1 MSLLHM
7 SFAGAVMI
15 LVVTVI
21 RALVIYRVPKK
32 TFMVLWGITLARLL
46 IPFSAPS
53 AFSVYT
59 FWGKK
64 EPVISNV
71 GDTAV
76 TTFGPAI
83 QEGQM
88 TTAPNYIS
96 HSEVAVP
103 IWAIIWAIGALICAV
118 VFSITY
124 WKCYKEFQTSLP
136 IDNDFTRNWLSSHH
150 IKRSIQIRQS
160 ELVSAPLTFG
170 ILRPV
175 ILMPKTTD
183 WNDEKTLQY
192 VLAHEFVHIRRF
204 DTITKLILLIALC
217 VHLFNPF
224 VWVMYVLANRDIEL
238 SCDETVLHLFGE
250 NTKASYARTLIG
262 MEEIKSGITPL
273 CNNFSK
279 NALEE
284 RMTAIMKTK
293 KSTVLSI
300 ALAVLIVA
308 GTATAF
314 ATSAKVEDD
323 KANSTTLMAGIEK
336 TYTIDG
342 KTYYEFWDG
351 TTMEESEYLKKYPM
365 PEVEWWTYEEYKEWL
380 DNEKKELQSML
391 GSTGSINGEKFTWTQ
406 EKIDEAIAM
415 YEEILQEIKD
425 GVKYSKTVNEEGDP
439 LLSEAQA
446 APSDTE
452 TSVEMAMDSVGQQ
465 EFTQEDILEL
475 YGDYGISLDKNGD
488 MIFQGELVRLFWDGV
503 DVGDGAASVLYQYYN
518 KKGTVDVHTVRSV
531 IDNGDGSVDPFGKLI
546 KIEKDS
552 QEVFDRRDVD
562 DYLSTG
568 TVPTAIS
575 GFSGSDDGITFAEL
589 MKKYAE
595 FGIRYESGDG
605 TGNIYYN
612 NQLVKTFVDE
622 NKQGDVFTLSSENGG
637 EIVVHTVYD
646 KKGNL
651 TGVEI
656 E

>member
-59 FWGKK
+59 FLGKK

-192 VLAHEFVHIRRF
+192 VLEHEFVHIRRF

-217 VHLFNPF
+217 VHWFNPF

-238 SCDETVLHLFGE
+238 SCDETVLHVFGE

-323 KANSTTLMAGIEK
+323 KANPTTLMAGIEK

-365 PEVEWWTYEEYKEWL
+365 PEVDWWTYEEYKEWL

-518 KKGTVDVHTVRSV
+518 KKGTVDVHTVRSA

-595 FGIRYESGDG
+595 FGIRYESGDR

>member
-15 LVVTVI
+15 LAVTVI
-21 RALVIYRVPKK
+21 LALVIYRVPKK

-53 AFSVYT
+53 AFSIYT
-59 FWGKK
+59 FLGKK
-64 EPVISNV
+64 EPIISNV

-76 TTFGPAI
+76 TTLGPAI

-103 IWAIIWAIGALICAV
+103 IWPIIWAIGALICAV

-217 VHLFNPF
+217 VHWFNPF

-552 QEVFDRRDVD
+552 QEVFDSRDMD
-562 DYLSTG
+562 DYLSDGPST
-568 TVPTAIS
+568 TTAS
-575 GFSGSDDGITFAEL
+575 GFSNSNDGTSFAEV

-605 TGNIYYN
+605 LGNIYYN
-612 NQLVKTFVDE
+612 NQLVKTFIDK
-622 NKQGDVFTLSSENGG
+622 NKQGDVFTLSSEDGG

>member
-15 LVVTVI
+15 LAVTVI

-32 TFMVLWGITLARLL
+32 TFLVLWGITLARLL

-53 AFSVYT
+53 AFSIYT
-59 FWGKK
+59 FLGEK
-64 EPVISNV
+64 EPNISNV

-76 TTFGPAI
+76 TTLGPAI

-217 VHLFNPF
+217 VHWFNPF

-518 KKGTVDVHTVRSV
+518 KKGTVDVHTVRSA
-531 IDNGDGSVDPFGKLI
+531 IDNGDGSVDPFGKLV

-568 TVPTAIS
+568 TGTTTAS
-575 GFSGSDDGITFAEL
+575 GFSNPNDGTSFAEV

-605 TGNIYYN
+605 LGNIYYN
-612 NQLVKTFVDE
+612 NQLVKTFIDK
-622 NKQGDVFTLSSENGG
+622 NKQGDVFTLSSEDGG

>member
-59 FWGKK
+59 FLGKK
-64 EPVISNV
+64 EPVISIV

-192 VLAHEFVHIRRF
+192 VLEHEFVHIRRF

-217 VHLFNPF
+217 VHWFNPF

-552 QEVFDRRDVD
+552 QEVFDSRDMD
-562 DYLSTG
+562 DYLSDGPST
-568 TVPTAIS
+568 TTAS
-575 GFSGSDDGITFAEL
+575 GFSNSNDGTSFAEV

-646 KKGNL
+646 KNGNL

>member
-15 LVVTVI
+15 LAVTVI

-53 AFSVYT
+53 AFSIYT
-59 FWGKK
+59 FFGKK
-64 EPVISNV
+64 EPIISNV

-76 TTFGPAI
+76 TTLGPAI

-103 IWAIIWAIGALICAV
+103 IWPIIWAIGALICAV

-217 VHLFNPF
+217 VHWFNPF

-238 SCDETVLHLFGE
+238 SCDETVLHVFGE

-518 KKGTVDVHTVRSV
+518 KKGTVDVHTVRSA
-531 IDNGDGSVDPFGKLI
+531 IDNGDGSVDPFGKLV

-605 TGNIYYN
+605 LGNIYYN
-612 NQLVKTFVDE
+612 NQLVKTFIDK
-622 NKQGDVFTLSSENGG
+622 NKQGDVFTLSSEDGG

>member
-32 TFMVLWGITLARLL
+32 TFMILWGITLARLL
-46 IPFSAPS
+46 ILFSAPS

-59 FWGKK
+59 FLGKK
-64 EPVISNV
+64 ELVISNV

-118 VFSITY
+118 VFSMTY

-217 VHLFNPF
+217 VHWFNPF

-238 SCDETVLHLFGE
+238 SCDETVLHVFGE

-475 YGDYGISLDKNGD
+475 YGDYGISLDKNGN

-589 MKKYAE
+589 MKKYAK

>member
-15 LVVTVI
+15 LAVTVI

-32 TFMVLWGITLARLL
+32 TFLVLWGITLARLL

-53 AFSVYT
+53 AFSIYT
-59 FWGKK
+59 FFGEK
-64 EPVISNV
+64 EPNISNV

-76 TTFGPAI
+76 TTLGPAI

-170 ILRPV
+170 IFRPV

-217 VHLFNPF
+217 VHWFNPF

-250 NTKASYARTLIG
+250 NIRASYARTLIG

-293 KSTVLSI
+293 KSTILSI

-439 LLSEAQA
+439 LLSEAQS

-503 DVGDGAASVLYQYYN
+503 DAGDGASSVLCQYYN
-518 KKGTVDVHTVRSV
+518 EKGTVDVHTVRSV
-531 IDNGDGSVDPFGKLI
+531 IDNGDGSVDPFGKLV

-552 QEVFDRRDVD
+552 QEVFDRRDLD
-562 DYLSTG
+562 DYLSDGPST
-568 TVPTAIS
+568 TTAS
-575 GFSGSDDGITFAEL
+575 GFSNSNDGTSFAEV

-605 TGNIYYN
+605 LGNIYYN
-612 NQLVKTFVDE
+612 NQLVKTFIDK
-622 NKQGDVFTLSSENGG
+622 NKQGDVFTLSSEDGG

>member
-15 LVVTVI
+15 LAVTVI

-32 TFMVLWGITLARLL
+32 TFLVLWGITLARLL

-53 AFSVYT
+53 AFSIYT
-59 FWGKK
+59 FFGEK
-64 EPVISNV
+64 EPNISNV

-76 TTFGPAI
+76 TTLGPAI

-170 ILRPV
+170 IFRPV

-217 VHLFNPF
+217 VHWFNPF

-250 NTKASYARTLIG
+250 NIRASYARTLIG

-439 LLSEAQA
+439 LLSEAQS

-475 YGDYGISLDKNGD
+475 YGDYGISLNKNGD

-518 KKGTVDVHTVRSV
+518 KKGTVDVHTVRSA
-531 IDNGDGSVDPFGKLI
+531 IDNGDGSVDPFGKLV

-568 TVPTAIS
+568 TGTTTAS
-575 GFSGSDDGITFAEL
+575 GFSNPNDGTSFAEV

-605 TGNIYYN
+605 LGNIYYN
-612 NQLVKTFVDE
+612 NQLVKTFIDK
-622 NKQGDVFTLSSENGG
+622 NKQGDVFTLSSEDGG

>member
-15 LVVTVI
+15 LAVTVI

-32 TFMVLWGITLARLL
+32 TFLVLWGITLARLL

-53 AFSVYT
+53 AFSIYT
-59 FWGKK
+59 FFGEK
-64 EPVISNV
+64 EPNISNV

-76 TTFGPAI
+76 TTLGPAI

-217 VHLFNPF
+217 VHWFNPF

-250 NTKASYARTLIG
+250 NIRASYARTLIG

-439 LLSEAQA
+439 LLSEAQS

-518 KKGTVDVHTVRSV
+518 KKGTVDVHTVRSA
-531 IDNGDGSVDPFGKLI
+531 IDNGDGSVDPFGKLV

-568 TVPTAIS
+568 TGTTTAS
-575 GFSGSDDGITFAEL
+575 GFSNPNDGTSFAEV

-605 TGNIYYN
+605 LGNIYYN
-612 NQLVKTFVDE
+612 NQLVKTFIDK
-622 NKQGDVFTLSSENGG
+622 NKQGDVFTLSSEDGG

>member
-15 LVVTVI
+15 LAVTVI

-32 TFMVLWGITLARLL
+32 TFLVLWGITLARLL
-46 IPFSAPS
+46 IPFSVPS
-53 AFSVYT
+53 AFSIYT
-59 FWGKK
+59 FFGEK
-64 EPVISNV
+64 EPNISNV

-76 TTFGPAI
+76 TTLGPAI

-170 ILRPV
+170 IFRPV

-217 VHLFNPF
+217 VHWFNPF

-250 NTKASYARTLIG
+250 NIKASYARTLIG

-439 LLSEAQA
+439 LLSEAQS

-518 KKGTVDVHTVRSV
+518 KKGTVDVHTVRSA
-531 IDNGDGSVDPFGKLI
+531 IDNGDGSVDPFGKLV

-568 TVPTAIS
+568 TATTTAS
-575 GFSGSDDGITFAEL
+575 GFSNPNDGTSFAEV

-605 TGNIYYN
+605 LGNIYYN
-612 NQLVKTFVDE
+612 NQLVKTFIDK
-622 NKQGDVFTLSSENGG
+622 NKQGDVFTLSSEDGG

>member
-15 LVVTVI
+15 LAVTVI

-59 FWGKK
+59 FLGKK
-64 EPVISNV
+64 EPVISNI

-76 TTFGPAI
+76 TTVGPVI

-88 TTAPNYIS
+88 TVAPNYIP
-96 HSEVAVP
+96 HSETAVP
-103 IWAIIWAIGALICAV
+103 VWPIIWAIGALLCAV

-124 WKCYKEFQTSLP
+124 WKCYREFQTSLP
-136 IDNDFTRNWLSSHH
+136 IDNDFTRNWLSSHR
-150 IKRSIQIRQS
+150 IQRSIQIRQS

-204 DTITKLILLIALC
+204 DSITKVILLIALC
-217 VHLFNPF
+217 VHWFNPF
-224 VWVMYVLANRDIEL
+224 VWVMYILVNRDMEL
-238 SCDETVLHLFGE
+238 SCDETVLRLFGE
-250 NTKASYARTLIG
+250 DTKASYARILIG

-293 KSTVLSI
+293 KRTIFSIVL
-300 ALAVLIVA
+300 AALIVV
-308 GTATAF
+308 GTTTVF
-314 ATSAKVEDD
+314 ATSAQAEDD
-323 KANSTTLMAGIEK
+323 NAPPSTTLLAGIEQ
-336 TYTIDG
+336 TYTEDG
-342 KTYYEFWDG
+342 KTYYVFWDG
-351 TTMEESEYLKKYPM
+351 TTMEESEYLKKYPV
-365 PEVEWWTYEEYKEWL
+365 PEVEWWTYEGYKEWL
-380 DNEKKELQSML
+380 ENEKKELQSML
-391 GSTGSINGEKFTWTQ
+391 GATGRANGEKFTWTQ
-406 EKIDEAIAM
+406 EKIDETIAM
-415 YEEILQEIKD
+415 YEGILQEIKD
-425 GVKYSKTVNEEGDP
+425 GIKHSKTVNG
-439 LLSEAQA
+439 SEDIMLVQN
-446 APSDTE
+446 PDTVE
-452 TSVEMAMDSVGQQ
+452 IDTSVE
-465 EFTQEDILEL
+465 TDISLTEPDELTPEEMLDL
-475 YGDYGISLDKNGD
+475 YGDYGISFDKSGN
-488 MIFQGELVRLFWDGV
+488 MLFQGELVRLFWDAAEIDKNISSVRCGYLNEDGV
-503 DVGDGAASVLYQYYN
+503 
-518 KKGTVDVHTVRSV
+518 VDVHTVRSV
-531 IDNGDGSVDPFGKLI
+531 IENGDGSVNPFGELI
-546 KIEKDS
+546 RIEKDS

-562 DYLSTG
+562 DYKEDRQST
-568 TVPTAIS
+568 TTAS
-575 GFSGSDDGITFAEL
+575 GFSNPNDGTSFAEL

-605 TGNIYYN
+605 LGNIYYN
-612 NQLVKTFVDE
+612 NQLVKTFIDK
-622 NKQGDVFTLSSENGG
+622 NKQGDVFTLSSEDGG

-646 KKGNL
+646 KNGNL

>member
-15 LVVTVI
+15 LAVTVI

-53 AFSVYT
+53 AFSIYT
-59 FWGKK
+59 FFGKK
-64 EPVISNV
+64 EPIISNV

-76 TTFGPAI
+76 TTLGPAI

-103 IWAIIWAIGALICAV
+103 IWPIIWAIGALICAV

-150 IKRSIQIRQS
+150 IKCSIQIRQS

-217 VHLFNPF
+217 VHWFNPF

-518 KKGTVDVHTVRSV
+518 KKGTVDVHTVRSA
-531 IDNGDGSVDPFGKLI
+531 IDNGDGSVDPFGKLV

-552 QEVFDRRDVD
+552 QEVFDRRDMD
-562 DYLSTG
+562 DYLSDGPST
-568 TVPTAIS
+568 TTAS
-575 GFSGSDDGITFAEL
+575 GFSNSNDGTSFAEV

-605 TGNIYYN
+605 LGNIYYN
-612 NQLVKTFVDE
+612 NQLVKTFIDK
-622 NKQGDVFTLSSENGG
+622 NKQGDVFTLSSEDGG

>member
-53 AFSVYT
+53 AFSIYT
-59 FWGKK
+59 FLGKK
-64 EPVISNV
+64 EPIISNV

-192 VLAHEFVHIRRF
+192 VLEHEFVHIRRF

-217 VHLFNPF
+217 VHWFNPF

-238 SCDETVLHLFGE
+238 SCDETVLHVFGE

-351 TTMEESEYLKKYPM
+351 STMEESEYLKKYPM

>member
-15 LVVTVI
+15 LAVTVI

-32 TFMVLWGITLARLL
+32 TFIVLWGITLARLL

-53 AFSVYT
+53 AFSIYT
-59 FWGKK
+59 FFGKK
-64 EPVISNV
+64 EPIISNV

-76 TTFGPAI
+76 TTLGPAI
-83 QEGQM
+83 QEGPM
-88 TTAPNYIS
+88 TTVPNYSS
-96 HSEVAVP
+96 HSEGAVP
-103 IWAIIWAIGALICAV
+103 IWPIIWAIGALLCAV
-118 VFSITY
+118 VFIITY

-136 IDNDFTRNWLSSHH
+136 INNEFTRNWLSSHRM
-150 IKRSIQIRQS
+150 KRSIQIRQS

-217 VHLFNPF
+217 VHWFNPF

-238 SCDETVLHLFGE
+238 SCDETVLRVFGE

-446 APSDTE
+446 APSNTE

-637 EIVVHTVYD
+637 EIVVHMVYD

-651 TGVEI
+651 TDVKI

>member
-59 FWGKK
+59 FLGKK

-192 VLAHEFVHIRRF
+192 VLEHEFVHIRRF

-217 VHLFNPF
+217 VHWFNPF
-224 VWVMYVLANRDIEL
+224 VWVMYVLATRDIEL
-238 SCDETVLHLFGE
+238 SCDETVLHVFGE

-323 KANSTTLMAGIEK
+323 KANPTTLMAGIEK

-365 PEVEWWTYEEYKEWL
+365 PEVDWWTYEEYKEWL

-518 KKGTVDVHTVRSV
+518 KKGTVDVHTVRSA

-595 FGIRYESGDG
+595 FGIRYESGDR

>member
-1 MSLLHM
+1 MGSIVYEIAHM
-7 SFAGAVMI
+7 DIDTRKMHKRGEISDKTCKHYKDLAIKFGLWCKEHCGCRHAQDCPAYLQAYADWLVAQGKSTSTVHTYLAGACRWFGVSLETISKPMR
-15 LVVTVI
+15 VVSDNTRSRGTKAVDTRSDAHREASPRLWDFAAAVGI
-21 RALVIYRVPKK
+21 RR
-32 TFMVLWGITLARLL
+32 
-46 IPFSAPS
+46 
-53 AFSVYT
+53 
-59 FWGKK
+59 K
-64 EPVISNV
+64 EYAHLC
-71 GDTAV
+71 G
-76 TTFGPAI
+76 
-83 QEGQM
+83 
-88 TTAPNYIS
+88 
-96 HSEVAVP
+96 
-103 IWAIIWAIGALICAV
+103 
-118 VFSITY
+118 
-124 WKCYKEFQTSLP
+124 
-136 IDNDFTRNWLSSHH
+136 NDFVYDESGYPCVRV
-150 IKRSIQIRQS
+150 KRGKGGKYQEQRIAPEDL
-160 ELVSAPLTFG
+160 ELVRS
-170 ILRPV
+170 
-175 ILMPKTTD
+175 
-183 WNDEKTLQY
+183 Y
-192 VLAHEFVHIRRF
+192 
-204 DTITKLILLIALC
+204 
-217 VHLFNPF
+217 FNGSE
-224 VWVMYVLANRDIEL
+224 D
-238 SCDETVLHLFGE
+238 
-250 NTKASYARTLIG
+250 

-518 KKGTVDVHTVRSV
+518 KKDTVDVHTVRSA
-531 IDNGDGSVDPFGKLI
+531 IDNGDGSVDPFGKLV

-568 TVPTAIS
+568 TATTTAS
-575 GFSGSDDGITFAEL
+575 GFSSPNDGTSFAEV

-605 TGNIYYN
+605 LGNIYYN
-612 NQLVKTFVDE
+612 NQLVKTFIDK
-622 NKQGDVFTLSSENGG
+622 NKQGDVFTLSSEDGG

>member
-15 LVVTVI
+15 LAVTVI

-103 IWAIIWAIGALICAV
+103 IWPIIWAIGALICAV

-217 VHLFNPF
+217 VHWFNPF

-238 SCDETVLHLFGE
+238 SCDETVLHVFGE

>member
-15 LVVTVI
+15 LAVTVI

-53 AFSVYT
+53 AFSIYT
-59 FWGKK
+59 FFGKK
-64 EPVISNV
+64 EPIISNV

-76 TTFGPAI
+76 TTLGPAI

-103 IWAIIWAIGALICAV
+103 IWPIIWAIGALICAV

-217 VHLFNPF
+217 VHWFNPF

-380 DNEKKELQSML
+380 DKEKKELQSML

-518 KKGTVDVHTVRSV
+518 KKGTVDVHTVRSA
-531 IDNGDGSVDPFGKLI
+531 IDNGDGSVDPFGKLV

-568 TVPTAIS
+568 TATATAS
-575 GFSGSDDGITFAEL
+575 GFSSPNDGTSFAEV

-605 TGNIYYN
+605 LGNIYYN
-612 NQLVKTFVDE
+612 NQLVKTFIDK
-622 NKQGDVFTLSSENGG
+622 NKQGDVFTLSSEDGG

>member
-15 LVVTVI
+15 LAVTVI

-53 AFSVYT
+53 AFSIYT
-59 FWGKK
+59 FFGKK
-64 EPVISNV
+64 EPIISHV

-76 TTFGPAI
+76 TTLGSAI

-136 IDNDFTRNWLSSHH
+136 IENDFTCKWLSSHH

-217 VHLFNPF
+217 VHWFNPF

-238 SCDETVLHLFGE
+238 SCDETVLHVFGE

-300 ALAVLIVA
+300 ALAVLIIA

-323 KANSTTLMAGIEK
+323 KVNSTTLMAGIEK

-518 KKGTVDVHTVRSV
+518 KKGTVDVHTVRSA
-531 IDNGDGSVDPFGKLI
+531 IDNGDGSVDPFGKLV

-568 TVPTAIS
+568 TATTTAS
-575 GFSGSDDGITFAEL
+575 GFSNSNDGTSFAEV

-605 TGNIYYN
+605 LGNIYYN
-612 NQLVKTFVDE
+612 NQLVKTFIDK
-622 NKQGDVFTLSSENGG
+622 NKQGDVFTLSSEDGG

>member
-15 LVVTVI
+15 LAVTVI

-53 AFSVYT
+53 AFSIYT
-59 FWGKK
+59 FFGEK
-64 EPVISNV
+64 EPNISNV

-76 TTFGPAI
+76 TTLGPAI

-103 IWAIIWAIGALICAV
+103 IWPIIWAIGALICAV

-217 VHLFNPF
+217 VHWFNPF

-293 KSTVLSI
+293 KRTIFSI
-300 ALAVLIVA
+300 ALAALIVV
-308 GTATAF
+308 GTTTAF
-314 ATSAKVEDD
+314 ATSAKVESSKD
-323 KANSTTLMAGIEK
+323 NSTTLLAGIES
-336 TYTIDG
+336 TYTKDG
-342 KTYYEFWDG
+342 KTYYVLGDG
-351 TTMEESEYLKKYPM
+351 SMMEESEYLKKYPV

-380 DNEKKELQSML
+380 ENEKKELQSIL
-391 GSTGSINGEKFTWTQ
+391 GATGTGNGKKIVWTQ
-406 EKIDEAIAM
+406 EKIDETIAM
-415 YEEILQEIKD
+415 YEEMLQDIKN
-425 GVKYSKTVNEEGDP
+425 GVKYSKTVDG
-439 LLSEAQA
+439 
-446 APSDTE
+446 
-452 TSVEMAMDSVGQQ
+452 
-465 EFTQEDILEL
+465 QEDVLLAMNPGPIDTTVEVSMDINSTESDELTQKKMLDL
-475 YGDYGISLDKNGD
+475 YGDYGISFDESGNML
-488 MIFQGELVRLFWDGV
+488 FQGDLVRLFWDGV
-503 DVGDGAASVLYQYYN
+503 DAGDGASSVLCQYYN
-518 KKGTVDVHTVRSV
+518 EKGTVDVHTVRYV

-552 QEVFDRRDVD
+552 QEVFDSRDMD
-562 DYLSTG
+562 DYLSDGPST
-568 TVPTAIS
+568 TTAS
-575 GFSGSDDGITFAEL
+575 GFSNSNDGTSFAEV

-605 TGNIYYN
+605 LGNIYYN
-612 NQLVKTFVDE
+612 NQLVKTFIDK
-622 NKQGDVFTLSSENGG
+622 NKQGDVFTLSSEDGG

>member
-192 VLAHEFVHIRRF
+192 VLEHEFVHIRRF

-217 VHLFNPF
+217 VHWFNPF

-351 TTMEESEYLKKYPM
+351 STMEESEYLKKYPM

>member
-1 MSLLHM
+1 
-7 SFAGAVMI
+7 
-15 LVVTVI
+15 
-21 RALVIYRVPKK
+21 
-32 TFMVLWGITLARLL
+32 
-46 IPFSAPS
+46 
-53 AFSVYT
+53 
-59 FWGKK
+59 
-64 EPVISNV
+64 
-71 GDTAV
+71 
-76 TTFGPAI
+76 
-83 QEGQM
+83 M

-192 VLAHEFVHIRRF
+192 VLEHEFVHIRRF

-217 VHLFNPF
+217 VHWFNPF

-238 SCDETVLHLFGE
+238 SCDETVLHVFGE

>member
-192 VLAHEFVHIRRF
+192 VLEHEFVHIRRF

-217 VHLFNPF
+217 VHWFNPF

-238 SCDETVLHLFGE
+238 SCDETVLHVFGE

-552 QEVFDRRDVD
+552 QEVFDRRDLD
-562 DYLSTG
+562 EYLSAG
-568 TVPTAIS
+568 TATTTAS
-575 GFSGSDDGITFAEL
+575 GFSNSNDGTSFAEV

-595 FGIRYESGDG
+595 FGIGYESGDG
-605 TGNIYYN
+605 LGNIYYN
-612 NQLVKTFVDE
+612 NQLVKTFIDK
-622 NKQGDVFTLSSENGG
+622 NKQGDVFTLSSEDGG

>member
-15 LVVTVI
+15 LAVTVI

-53 AFSVYT
+53 AFSIYT
-59 FWGKK
+59 FLGKK
-64 EPVISNV
+64 EPIISNV

-76 TTFGPAI
+76 TTLGPAI

-103 IWAIIWAIGALICAV
+103 IWPIIWAIGALICAV

-217 VHLFNPF
+217 VHWFNPF

-238 SCDETVLHLFGE
+238 SCDETVLHVFGE

-518 KKGTVDVHTVRSV
+518 KKGTVDVHTVRSA
-531 IDNGDGSVDPFGKLI
+531 IDNGDGSVDPFGKLV

-568 TVPTAIS
+568 TATTTAS
-575 GFSGSDDGITFAEL
+575 GFSNPNDGTSFAEV

-605 TGNIYYN
+605 LGNIYYN
-612 NQLVKTFVDE
+612 NQLVKTFIDK
-622 NKQGDVFTLSSENGG
+622 NKQGDVFTLSSEDGG

>member
-15 LVVTVI
+15 LAVTVI

-32 TFMVLWGITLARLL
+32 TFLVLWGITLARLL

-53 AFSVYT
+53 AFSIYT
-59 FWGKK
+59 FFGEK
-64 EPVISNV
+64 EPNISNV

-76 TTFGPAI
+76 TTLGPAI

-170 ILRPV
+170 IFRPV

-217 VHLFNPF
+217 VHWFNPF

-250 NTKASYARTLIG
+250 NIKASYARTLFG

-439 LLSEAQA
+439 LLSEAQS

-518 KKGTVDVHTVRSV
+518 KKGTVDVHTVRSA
-531 IDNGDGSVDPFGKLI
+531 IDNGDGSVDPFGKLV

-568 TVPTAIS
+568 TATTTAS
-575 GFSGSDDGITFAEL
+575 GFSNPNDGTSFAEV

-605 TGNIYYN
+605 LGNIYYN
-612 NQLVKTFVDE
+612 NQLVKTFIDK
-622 NKQGDVFTLSSENGG
+622 NKQGDVFTLSSEDGG

>member
-15 LVVTVI
+15 LAVTVI

-53 AFSVYT
+53 AFSIYT
-59 FWGKK
+59 FFGKK
-64 EPVISNV
+64 EPIISNV

-76 TTFGPAI
+76 TTLGPAI

-103 IWAIIWAIGALICAV
+103 IWPIIWAIGALICAV

-217 VHLFNPF
+217 VHWFNPF

-518 KKGTVDVHTVRSV
+518 KKGTVDVHTVRSA
-531 IDNGDGSVDPFGKLI
+531 IDNGDGSVDPFGKLV

-568 TVPTAIS
+568 TATTTAS
-575 GFSGSDDGITFAEL
+575 GFSNPNDGTSFAEV

-605 TGNIYYN
+605 LGNIYYN
-612 NQLVKTFVDE
+612 NQLVKTFIDK
-622 NKQGDVFTLSSENGG
+622 NKQGDVFTLSSEDGG

>member
-15 LVVTVI
+15 LAVTVI

-59 FWGKK
+59 FFEKK

-83 QEGQM
+83 QEAQM
-88 TTAPNYIS
+88 TTAPNFIS
-96 HSEVAVP
+96 NSEAAVP
-103 IWAIIWAIGALICAV
+103 IWLIIWAIGALICAV

-217 VHLFNPF
+217 VHWFNPF

-238 SCDETVLHLFGE
+238 SCDETVLHVFGE

-300 ALAVLIVA
+300 ALAVLLVA

-439 LLSEAQA
+439 LLSEAQS

-518 KKGTVDVHTVRSV
+518 KKGTVDVHTVRSA
-531 IDNGDGSVDPFGKLI
+531 IDNGDGSVDPFGKLV

-568 TVPTAIS
+568 TATTTAS
-575 GFSGSDDGITFAEL
+575 GFSNPNDGTSFAEV

-605 TGNIYYN
+605 LGNIYYN
-612 NQLVKTFVDE
+612 NQLVKTFIDK
-622 NKQGDVFTLSSENGG
+622 NKQGDVFTLSSEDGG

>member
-15 LVVTVI
+15 LAVTVI

-32 TFMVLWGITLARLL
+32 TFLVLWGITLARLL

-53 AFSVYT
+53 AFSIYT
-59 FWGKK
+59 FFGEK
-64 EPVISNV
+64 EPNISNV

-76 TTFGPAI
+76 TTLGPAI

-170 ILRPV
+170 IFRPV

-217 VHLFNPF
+217 VHWFNPF

-250 NTKASYARTLIG
+250 NIRASYARTLIG

-439 LLSEAQA
+439 LLSEAQS

-518 KKGTVDVHTVRSV
+518 KKGTVDVHTVRSA
-531 IDNGDGSVDPFGKLI
+531 IDNGDGSVDPFGKLV

-568 TVPTAIS
+568 TGTTTAS
-575 GFSGSDDGITFAEL
+575 GFSNPNDGTSFAEV

-605 TGNIYYN
+605 LGNIYYN
-612 NQLVKTFVDE
+612 NQLVKTFIDK
-622 NKQGDVFTLSSENGG
+622 NKQGDVFTLSSEDGG